1 MANRPTYLDATDAN
15 AVALFQRGI
24 SGEIVMLNLLK
35 FRDQADYSAAPELAP
50 QSPISGREAYDKYI
64 AHTLPFLETTGGR
77 LMYLGQGGNYFVG
90 PEDEGWDMAM
100 LVQQNSLDDFI
111 SFATNEEYM
120 KGVGHRTAALEDSRI
135 LPLETIPT

>member
-1 MANRPTYLDATDAN
+1 MAKQNYLDATDAN
-15 AVALFQRGI
+15 AVALFQRQI

-35 FRDQADYSAAPELAP
+35 FKDEADYSADPELKP
-50 QSPISGREAYDKYI
+50 DTPISGRAAYDKYI
-64 AHTLPFLETTGGR
+64 EHTLPFLEATGGK
-77 LMYLGQGGNYFVG
+77 LMYLGQGGDYFVG

-111 SFATNEEYM
+111 AFATNEDYM